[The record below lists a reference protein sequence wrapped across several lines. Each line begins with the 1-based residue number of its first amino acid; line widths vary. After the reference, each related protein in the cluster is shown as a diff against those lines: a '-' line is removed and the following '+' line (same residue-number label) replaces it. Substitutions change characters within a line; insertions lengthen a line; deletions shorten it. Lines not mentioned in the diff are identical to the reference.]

1 MLRLF
6 ARLRATLWLRRV
18 LAGYLALT
26 LLAVGAGIVLL
37 VAGQNGAWLVLI
49 GLAAGLPINVWGAWE
64 VGRDQARN
72 ARRLRKARTPN
83 A

>member
-26 LLAVGAGIVLL
+26 FLAIGAGIVLL
-37 VAGQNGAWLVLI
+37 IAGQNGAWLVLI

-64 VGRDQARN
+64 VGRDRARN